1 MVFNFFLLLTS
12 LWSETL
18 LLICTL
24 KMEFFCEEETLY
36 HSEFAGGK
44 AFWKQLAT
52 CHSHVNVPLL
62 TPSTL

>member
-1 MVFNFFLLLTS
+1 MFFNFFLLTS

-36 HSEFAGGK
+36 HSKFADGK
-44 AFWKQLAT
+44 AFWKQLST
-52 CHSHVNVPLL
+52 CHSHMNVPLL
-62 TPSTL
+62 IPSTL